1 MILSAQTIANHL
13 GGTVEGNPNVE
24 VSAAARIEQ
33 GKPGTLCFLANPKY
47 EKYLYSTQ
55 ASIVLI
61 NKTFELK
68 QPVLATLIRVD
79 NAYQAVASMLELL
92 NTMKMQ
98 NKSGRSWRSKISWR
112 AKVGKN
118 VYVGAFSYIAKGA
131 QIGNNVKIYPQVY
144 IGENVSIGEN
154 TILYPGVKIYIGCK
168 IGANCIIHSGTVV
181 GADGFG
187 FAPQDDGSY
196 KKIAQTGIVII
207 EDDVEIGSNTS
218 IDRATMGATIIHK
231 GTKID
236 NLIQIAHNVEVGEN
250 TVVASQAG
258 IAGSSKVGKNCVI
271 GGQVGIVG
279 HISIANGT
287 QIGAQ
292 SGVSKN
298 TVENTAIAG
307 SPAVDYAKNQRNIAV
322 YRTLPQMRDEIQA
335 LKKEIE
341 ELKKAVKLKSV
352 KAF

>member
-13 GGTVEGNPNVE
+13 DGIIEGNPNVE

-47 EKYLYSTQ
+47 EKYIYTTQ

-61 NKTFELK
+61 NKSFELK
-68 QPVLATLIRVD
+68 QPVAATLIRVD
-79 NAYQAVASMLELL
+79 NAYQAVATMLDLL

-98 NKSGRSWRSKISWR
+98 NKKGHSWRSKISWR
-112 AKVGKN
+112 AKLGKN
-118 VYVGAFSYIAKGA
+118 VYVGAFAHIAKGA
-131 QIGNNVKIYPQVY
+131 KIGNNVKIYPQVY
-144 IGENVSIGEN
+144 IGENVCIGDN

-168 IGANCIIHSGTVV
+168 IGANCIIHSGTII

-187 FAPQDDGSY
+187 FAPQSDGTY

-207 EDDVEIGSNTS
+207 ENNVEIGSNTS
-218 IDRATMGATIIHK
+218 IDRATMGATIVRS

-236 NLIQIAHNVEVGEN
+236 NLVQIAHNVEIGEN
-250 TVVASQAG
+250 TVIAAQAG
-258 IAGSSKVGKNCVI
+258 IAGSSKIGKQCVI

-279 HISIANGT
+279 HLNIADGT

-298 TVENTAIAG
+298 TTENAAIAG
-307 SPAVDYAKNQRNIAV
+307 SPAIDYAKNQRNIAA
-322 YRTLPQMRDEIQA
+322 YRTLPQMRDEIQT

-341 ELKKAVKLKSV
+341 ELKKRI
-352 KAF
+352 